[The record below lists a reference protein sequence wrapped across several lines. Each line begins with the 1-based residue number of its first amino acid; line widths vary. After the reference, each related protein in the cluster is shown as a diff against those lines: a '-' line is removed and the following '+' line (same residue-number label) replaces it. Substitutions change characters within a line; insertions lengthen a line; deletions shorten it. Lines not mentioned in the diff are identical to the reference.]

1 MVIPRALG
9 EEKTAGFSAS
19 PSWHTHFNQRLPSRN
34 RPGSLAKPVL
44 ILTVWAV
51 AAGGVLAGPRAR
63 KRGRPQP
70 GANQAT
76 VAGNSAPQ
84 PLADSADLLRGKWT
98 EDTLRQSVSR
108 YDQAARLWHLSA
120 QFRQGTL
127 ASLRAAEVCFLL
139 GDYRASLQR
148 YEKIARDAARFN
160 LKLEEAEAL
169 SQSGRLQSLL
179 GDNDAAEARVN
190 QGLSLLSQYRDAN
203 ATASSRRVYAISIAN
218 LGEIN
223 YSKGNLVKASDFL
236 KQALAAWREVGDRN
250 GEARTH
256 LFIGYIAGGLGQPDK
271 AADEFSQALALY
283 RATGDKSGEGSALT
297 ALGLVHSSRREE
309 EQAIRL
315 HREAGQIFRVIGD
328 RQNEA
333 ITLNA
338 LGQVYENLS
347 NYETALENCR
357 EALKLFTERGTL
369 DFAAISLFKI
379 AQIYRRS
386 GNDAE
391 ALRYFQECLRIS
403 RASKKQRT
411 EANAL
416 TEMIAIYAAQG
427 NRARTLAQYSEIL
440 KFYARI
446 GDERGRATA
455 LNNLGDFLLR
465 AGVDNLKALAAYRQA
480 LSLSERVG
488 DPGLLVATL
497 YGIARASLKVG
508 ALDEALAN
516 IKRSITIIEARREQV
531 ASPDFRISFFAGV
544 NRHYEL
550 AIEILMQLDRQ
561 RPGQEYATEALLMNE
576 QARARSLVDTLN
588 QAGPVLREGAAIEV
602 LQRERELQN
611 LLRAHAQYRMELSLS
626 HRSQAECDEVDRELD
641 KLKTE
646 YQEIESQLRIEKPAL
661 QNLLSPPRLTLQ
673 DIQSQLGDRQTL
685 LLEYA
690 LGDERSYLWCVTVD
704 SVHSYE
710 LPARKILEESGR
722 ELYQLLTTRAAVN
735 DKTAEVYQA
744 NVAAADAQ
752 YSQQAFRL
760 SRMLLGP
767 VADQLGNNRLL
778 IVSGGVLQY
787 IPFDALP
794 TPDGSV
800 GDSAVAPD
808 RPTLVA
814 DHEVITLPSISTLAA
829 IRQQPH
835 KPAATEKL
843 VAVLADPVFSRQDD
857 RVNVAPSEN
866 RIALA
871 KPNAPAPM
879 LRDFAGT
886 LSDGSVARLAHA
898 SDEADAIQAVTPRGT
913 SMIAK
918 GFAANREA
926 AMSSQVGEYR
936 IIHFA
941 THGFLNSEHP
951 ELSGIVLSMVAPNG
965 EQTNGLMPLSDIYN
979 LNLSADLVVLSAC
992 ETGLGKDVKGEGLV
1006 GLTRGFMSAGS
1017 KSVVAS
1023 LWKVDDRAT
1032 AALMSNFYKFM
1043 LQDGMTPSA
1052 ALRAAKLKVR
1062 EEQAWR
1068 APYFW
1073 AGFTLQGE
1081 YNQRI
1086 VVDSKSWLRIAL
1098 AVCLGLILISVGLIF
1113 RQRQH
1118 SAQLRKSAL

>member
-9 EEKTAGFSAS
+9 EEKTAGFSAIT
-19 PSWHTHFNQRLPSRN
+19 SWRTHLNQSLLWPKC
-34 RPGSLAKPVL
+34 PGSLAKPVL
-44 ILTVWAV
+44 MLTVWAV
-51 AAGGVLAGPRAR
+51 AAGGVLAGPRVS
-63 KRGRPQP
+63 KSGRPQTR
-70 GANQAT
+70 ANQPT

-84 PLADSADLLRGKWT
+84 QLADSADLLRGKWT
-98 EDTLRQSVSR
+98 EDTLRHSVIR
-108 YDQAARLWHLSA
+108 YDQAARLWNLSA
-120 QFRQGTL
+120 QFRQGVL
-127 ASLRAAEVCFLL
+127 ASLRAAEVCFLV
-139 GDYRASLQR
+139 GDYRAALQR
-148 YEKIARDAARFN
+148 YEKIARDAARFK

-169 SQSGRLQSLL
+169 SESGRLHSLF
-179 GDNDAAEARVN
+179 GDNDAAEVRLN

-203 ATASSRRVYAISIAN
+203 ATASSRRVYAIAIAN

-236 KQALAAWREVGDRN
+236 KQALAAWRDVGDRN

-256 LFIGYIAGGLGQPDK
+256 LFIGYIAGGLGQSDK
-271 AADEFSQALALY
+271 ASDEFSQALALY

-309 EQAIRL
+309 EQAIKL
-315 HREAGQIFRVIGD
+315 HREAGSIFRTIGD

-347 NYETALENCR
+347 DYETALVNCR
-357 EALKLFTERGTL
+357 EALKLFTDRGTL

-379 AQIYRRS
+379 AQIYKRS

-403 RASKKQRT
+403 RGSKKERT

-427 NRARTLAQYSEIL
+427 NRVRTLAQYSEIL

-446 GDERGRATA
+446 GDERGRAVT
-455 LNNLGDFLLR
+455 LNNLGDFLLS
-465 AGVDNLKALAAYRQA
+465 GENQSKALDSYRQA
-480 LSLSERVG
+480 LSLSERVD
-488 DPGLLVATL
+488 DPGILVGTL
-497 YGIARASLKVG
+497 YNIARASLKLG
-508 ALDEALAN
+508 ALDEALTN

-531 ASPDFRISFFAGV
+531 GSPEFRISFFAGV
-544 NRHYEL
+544 NKHYQL
-550 AIEILMQLDRQ
+550 AIDILMQLDRQ
-561 RPGQEYATEALLMNE
+561 RPGREYATEALLMSE

-588 QAGPVLREGAAIEV
+588 QAGPMLREGATTEL
-602 LQRERELQN
+602 LQRERELQS

-626 HRSQAECDEVDRELD
+626 HRSQAECNEVDRELE
-641 KLKTE
+641 KLKSE
-646 YQEIESQLRIEKPAL
+646 YQEIESQLRVEQPAL
-661 QNLLSPPRLTLQ
+661 QNLMSPPRLTLK
-673 DIQSQLGDRQTL
+673 DIQSQLGNRETL

-722 ELYQLLTTRAAVN
+722 QLYQSLTTRAAVN
-735 DKTAEVYQA
+735 NKTADVYQA
-744 NVAAADAQ
+744 DVAAADAQ
-752 YSQQAFRL
+752 YYQQAFRL

-767 VADQLGNNRLL
+767 VAGQLGSNRLL

-794 TPDGSV
+794 SPDGSV
-800 GDSAVAPD
+800 SESPMALN

-829 IRQQPH
+829 IRQQSH

-843 VAVLADPVFSRQDD
+843 VAVLADPVFSKQDD
-857 RVNVAPSEN
+857 RVNVGPGESRFAM
-866 RIALA
+866 A
-871 KPNAPAPM
+871 KPNPPAPM

-886 LSDGSVARLAHA
+886 LRDGSVARLAHA
-898 SDEADAIQAVTPRGT
+898 SDEADAIQSVSPRGT
-913 SMIAK
+913 SLIAK

-1043 LQDGMTPSA
+1043 LQDGMTPSS

-1062 EEQAWR
+1062 EEKAWS

-1073 AGFTLQGE
+1073 AGFVLQGE
-1081 YNQRI
+1081 YNQPI
-1086 VVDSKSWLRIAL
+1086 VVDRKSWLRIAL
-1098 AVCLGLILISVGLIF
+1098 AVCLGLILISVGLII

-1118 SAQLRKSAL
+1118 SAQLRRSAL